1 MSTPLNRRNLL
12 IGAGLT
18 ALTAGC
24 SSETGAAQSDPKK
37 TKPQERVTPAQADAK
52 SKTETPD
59 LSGTSILITGSSS
72 GFGRLGAEYYA
83 RLGAKVFATMRN
95 LPRPEAAEL
104 EALAKSD
111 GLDITVIEIDVTK
124 DNQVAAGVA
133 KAETLAGGAL
143 DVLINNAGISYA
155 GPIEVQDM
163 EAMHHLFDTN
173 VYGPHRMARAV
184 LPAMRKAKS
193 GYIVNV
199 SSQLGKLIIPGYGMY
214 SPTKFALEAMSEQM
228 AYELVPHGIEVSL
241 VQPGGYP
248 THIWENASA
257 LSGQLKSRLSED
269 EKSAYPQF
277 VARMGGG
284 SNNQPTDPMDIPR
297 ATAAMIAMKPGSRPL
312 RKPVHPG
319 PKPQIPV
326 NEVSAQQQLA
336 WLGESPFGPMMKA
349 VLD

>member
-1 MSTPLNRRNLL
+1 MPSTIDRRHLL

-24 SSETGAAQSDPKK
+24 SAEQGQAQPSAPQQGTPDEPAETV
-37 TKPQERVTPAQADAK
+37 VTG
-52 SKTETPD
+52 TPD
-59 LSGTSILITGSSS
+59 LTGMSILITGSSS

-95 LPRPEAAEL
+95 LPRPEADEL
-104 EALAKSD
+104 EALAAAEE
-111 GLDITVIEIDVTK
+111 LDITVIEIDVTK
-124 DNQVAAGVA
+124 DDQVAAGVTL
-133 KAETLAGGAL
+133 AEELAGGAL

-163 EAMHHLFDTN
+163 DATHHLFDTN
-173 VYGPHRMARAV
+173 VYGPHRMARAA

-199 SSQLGKLIIPGYGMY
+199 SSQLGRLILPGYGMY

-228 AYELVPHGIEVSL
+228 AYELMPHGIEVSI

-248 THIWENASA
+248 TDIWENASA
-257 LSGQLKSRLSED
+257 LSGQLKSRLSAD
-269 EKSAYPQF
+269 EIAAYPQLT
-277 VARMGGG
+277 ARMGGSGGG
-284 SNNQPTDPMDIPR
+284 SNQTTDPMDIPR
-297 ATAAMIAMKPGSRPL
+297 ATAQMIAMKAGTRPL

-319 PKPQIPV
+319 MKPQVAI
-326 NEVSAQQQLA
+326 NEVSAEQQLA
-336 WLGESPFGPMMKA
+336 WLGESPMGPMIKA